1 MPKVM
6 IVDDDRVTATLLQTL
21 LSLDGFDV
29 VHVNRA
35 ADAMSRANEEHP
47 DIFLI
52 DFRLSDAHGTEIV
65 AALRASSTFQRTPIV
80 MTSGMNVEQ
89 DALKV
94 GANAFLIKPF
104 DPGELPTLFHKLIDP
119 S

>member
-1 MPKVM
+1 M

-29 VHVNRA
+29 VHVNRG
-35 ADAMSRANEEHP
+35 ADVLNRAEQEHP
-47 DIFLI
+47 DIFLV
-52 DFRLSDAHGTEIV
+52 DFRLSDSHGTDIV
-65 AALRASSTFQRTPIV
+65 AALRALSAYQKTPIV

-89 DALKV
+89 DAMKV

-104 DPGELPTLFHKLIDP
+104 DPAELPTLFLKLIGP

>member
-1 MPKVM
+1 M

-29 VHVNRA
+29 VHVNRG
-35 ADAMSRANEEHP
+35 ADVLARAEQERPN
-47 DIFLI
+47 IFLI
-52 DFRLSDAHGTEIV
+52 DFRLSDSHGTDIV
-65 AALRASSTFQRTPIV
+65 AALRATPAYQKTPIV

-104 DPGELPTLFHKLIDP
+104 DPAELPALFLKLIGP